1 MNREKEIINK
11 ILSQFPKSKK
21 HINEFYESDAE
32 IIEFGSNKIL
42 FTTDEFSSEDLFRD
56 NDPHVLGWN
65 MAVCTISDILA
76 SGGIPEFYGHSIVAD
91 TTKWNLEYMKLFAK
105 GIADVLNLSGA
116 SFIGGDLGTS
126 KDWHYTGICLGETNK
141 TITRKG
147 AKAGDLIFIT
157 GNIGAGNLEAALIL
171 YSENKFI
178 SKLIKR
184 YKNYFKLRLKE
195 SSVIKNYAN
204 CCIDTSDGV
213 LNALNTLAEINNVG
227 YKVKKIPYLKEG
239 VIACKLL
246 SKPKTLLFMGECGEY
261 ELMFTIKKEDEEE
274 FLNQARSKEIK
285 VHRIGEITG
294 DSKKILHEGGKKIH
308 FDDFKISGRNY
319 DNVRNYLDDLTNYL
333 SV

>member
-1 MNREKEIINK
+1 MNKEKETINK
-11 ILSQFPKSKK
+11 ILSQLPKSKK

-32 IIEFGSNKIL
+32 IIEFGSKKLL

-76 SGGIPEFYGHSIVAD
+76 SGGIPKFYAHSIGAD
-91 TTKWNLEYMKLFAK
+91 ITKWNLEYVKLFAK

-116 SFIGGDLGTS
+116 SFIGGDLGIS

-147 AKAGDLIFIT
+147 AEAGDHIFIT

-171 YSENKFI
+171 YSENKLI
-178 SKLIKR
+178 GKLIKR

-195 SSVIKNYAN
+195 SLVIKNYADS
-204 CCIDTSDGV
+204 CIDTSDGV

-227 YKVKKIPYLKEG
+227 YKVNKLPYLKEG
-239 VIACKLL
+239 VLACKLL

-261 ELMFTIKKEDEEE
+261 ELMFTIKKKDENE

-285 VHRIGEITG
+285 VHRIGEITR
-294 DSKKILHEGGKKIH
+294 DSEKILDEGGKRIH
-308 FDDFKISGRNY
+308 FDNFEISGRNY
-319 DNVRNYLDDLTNYL
+319 DNVRNYLDDLTDYL
-333 SV
+333 SA